1 MGGNDG
7 LVHES
12 FGFDIS
18 QALHDGRYDEAL
30 RGGEKIFYFMPG
42 MRYLKALE
50 DMLFG
55 DTNFGVL
62 LCTMLVPIFLYFIL
76 RRLFPLRWS
85 VSLIV
90 IFLFTPLLERLGFAQ
105 YLYVKEMIKGFPE
118 PLGYGAFLG
127 ALALIAWSV
136 PMPDAAP
143 ARSPM
148 PGILI
153 GLALALSVAL
163 RPNLAIAAALLL
175 AMLGLWLLRER
186 RLTEIIALGL
196 GFSPILLIAWHNW
209 YFGGQFVP
217 LTSAA
222 FVPATLLTPPSTY
235 LAALGD
241 VLRLD
246 FSGDAVRH
254 VLRQLWNWNHV
265 ADFYRLIPL
274 FTVFWVLFS
283 RRYTIT
289 LKGLAAVALSLQ
301 ALLFF
306 YVPSGRYAYLAWLL
320 VFLVFLVAFR
330 ESFLPWLARNYPES
344 LQRLGRLPLV
354 RGVREALASSRWRR
368 SSTRSPRRWGS

>member
-1 MGGNDG
+1 
-7 LVHES
+7 
-12 FGFDIS
+12 
-18 QALHDGRYDEAL
+18 
-30 RGGEKIFYFMPG
+30 MP
-42 MRYLKALE
+42 
-50 DMLFG
+50 
-55 DTNFGVL
+55 V
-62 LCTMLVPIFLYFIL
+62 
-76 RRLFPLRWS
+76 
-85 VSLIV
+85 
-90 IFLFTPLLERLGFAQ
+90 
-105 YLYVKEMIKGFPE
+105 
-118 PLGYGAFLG
+118 
-127 ALALIAWSV
+127 
-136 PMPDAAP
+136 
-143 ARSPM
+143 
-148 PGILI
+148 ILI

>member
-1 MGGNDG
+1 
-7 LVHES
+7 
-12 FGFDIS
+12 
-18 QALHDGRYDEAL
+18 
-30 RGGEKIFYFMPG
+30 
-42 MRYLKALE
+42 
-50 DMLFG
+50 
-55 DTNFGVL
+55 
-62 LCTMLVPIFLYFIL
+62 
-76 RRLFPLRWS
+76 

-235 LAALGD
+235 
-241 VLRLD
+241 R
-246 FSGDAVRH
+246 DAVRH

-283 RRYTIT
+283 RRYTIP